1 MNARLTGALVLGA
14 GALGL
19 LVAPGVALAQDAGT
33 VPSCNDT
40 TMFPN
45 PIYLAGSSA
54 FEPVIQAMANQLN
67 SRTAG
72 AGKVTLIYQTGG
84 NSCGGAAAVRD
95 QSNLTGS
102 AHYYTTASG
111 ASGQMTC
118 TLDTAPPKADVGI
131 SDVFYET
138 CGFGARPSTVAD
150 YSGPA
155 QAMLFVVPT
164 AATGA
169 PASITAEE
177 AANVWGCGMRGMV
190 SPWTVETA
198 IQQRSATSGTQNV
211 IARSI
216 NVLAS
221 SFHGTMN
228 ATGGALVT
236 TLTGM
241 NPAVTIA
248 DPNSAIGFLAAD
260 AFDTQRSKMKALAFR
275 GLEQTQAYYADS
287 AADQFDKRNVRN
299 GHYLPW
305 GYEHLIVKLD
315 ATTGKPSP
323 AAQNLVDWVLNNT
336 TTADN
341 APNFDPILLQ
351 ATAHVIPLC
360 AMSVQRKT
368 DGGFL
373 SPYTPADPCGCA
385 FEATATQ
392 STPAGCM
399 TCTDDNGCSG
409 GKTCHHGYCE

>member
-1 MNARLTGALVLGA
+1 
-14 GALGL
+14 
-19 LVAPGVALAQDAGT
+19 
-33 VPSCNDT
+33 
-40 TMFPN
+40 MFPN
-45 PIYLAGSSA
+45 PIYLTGSSA

-84 NSCGGAAAVRD
+84 NSCGGVAAVRD

-111 ASGQMTC
+111 AGGQLTC

-138 CGFGARPSTVAD
+138 CGFGTRPATVAD

-155 QAMLFVVPT
+155 QAMLFVVPF

-169 PASITAEE
+169 PNSITAKE
-177 AANVWGCGMRGMV
+177 AANVWGCGMRGMI
-190 SPWTVETA
+190 SPWLIESA
-198 IQQRSATSGTQNV
+198 IQQPSATSGTQNI

-221 SFHGTMN
+221 SFHGTLN
-228 ATGGALVT
+228 STGGNLVT
-236 TLTGM
+236 TLTNM

-248 DPNSAIGFLAAD
+248 DPNTAIGFLAAD
-260 AFDTQRSKMKALAFR
+260 AFDTQRAKMHALAFR

-287 AADQFDKRNVRN
+287 AADTFDKRNVRD
-299 GHYLPW
+299 GHYLAW

-315 ATTGKPSP
+315 ATTNKSSA
-323 AAQNLVDWVLNNT
+323 AAQNFVDWVMNNT

-341 APNFDPILLQ
+341 APNFELDARVEKAIVVRRVKVSLFLDLQ
-351 ATAHVIPLC
+351 NLTN
-360 AMSVQRKT
+360 RKNPEELIYNYDFSKRSNIT
-368 DGGFL
+368 GPPMLAVFGARMDF
-373 SPYTPADPCGCA
+373 
-385 FEATATQ
+385 
-392 STPAGCM
+392 
-399 TCTDDNGCSG
+399 
-409 GKTCHHGYCE
+409 